1 MERLGYR
8 HLCRNCSWC
17 MQVFDSPECIDP
29 KFADDFFS
37 IAIADSVKE
46 VERKLQEAVNQ
57 LADWADENDMILNE
71 LKIKVMLFGKDV
83 KGNELTIEVNNKV
96 IEQKLLFTYLGVL
109 LDTSLSF
116 TKHIESI
123 ASKAMKSMNKIS
135 GLFRGRRGISV
146 SIGLEL
152 YVSLVRPHLEH
163 AAPVWAGIT
172 GDWNNL
178 ERVQNQCLKK
188 ILGAHSCSASNA
200 VEVVSGI
207 MPLRYRTRELCTL
220 EYFKIM
226 SRQENDEIK
235 SLLMNAKVIKNKFTP
250 LSFLVNVSK
259 NVEKKIK
266 DIECSL
272 APEIKVRPLDLIKQ
286 CAPTKKSLV
295 KGIGS
300 SKINRAKSHWQRSN

>member
-1 MERLGYR
+1 M
-8 HLCRNCSWC
+8 
-17 MQVFDSPECIDP
+17 
-29 KFADDFFS
+29 
-37 IAIADSVKE
+37 
-46 VERKLQEAVNQ
+46 
-57 LADWADENDMILNE
+57 
-71 LKIKVMLFGKDV
+71 
-83 KGNELTIEVNNKV
+83 
-96 IEQKLLFTYLGVL
+96 
-109 LDTSLSF
+109 
-116 TKHIESI
+116 
-123 ASKAMKSMNKIS
+123 
-135 GLFRGRRGISV
+135 
-146 SIGLEL
+146 
-152 YVSLVRPHLEH
+152 RPHLEH

-207 MPLRYRTRELCTL
+207 MPLRYRTRELCTR

-226 SRQENDEIK
+226 SREENDEIK
-235 SLLMNAKVIKNKFTP
+235 SLLMSAKVIKNKFTP

-272 APEIKVRPLDLIKQ
+272 APEIKVQPLDLIKQ

-300 SKINRAKSHWQRSN
+300 SKNRSTEQKAIGKEAIENFVSEHKGQNIMVFTDGSVKNRDSEGMPQTLGYGACASILIPVEIGRDVIPSNKHVGLITNNVECEVAGIELALNQIVQYIKDISIDCYNKEIFIFCDSAIDIVCLIG